1 MSEFLATLG
10 SLGAQLLQKSDGP
23 VEETL
28 CFSIVPLALAVAL
41 VGLRARRWV
50 RSPASPGPLD

>member
-10 SLGAQLLQKSDGP
+10 SLGAQLLQKSEGP

-28 CFSIVPLALAVAL
+28 CFSIVPIALAVAL
-41 VGLRARRWV
+41 IGLRARRWD
-50 RSPASPGPLD
+50 RFSASPGPLD